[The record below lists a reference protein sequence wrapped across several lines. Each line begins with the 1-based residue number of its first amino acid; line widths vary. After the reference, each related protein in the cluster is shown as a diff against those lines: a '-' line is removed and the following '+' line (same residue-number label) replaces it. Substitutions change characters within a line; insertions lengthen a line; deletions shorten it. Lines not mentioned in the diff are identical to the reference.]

1 MHLGRSGT
9 GLRCERTHWE
19 FEAMTG
25 KALLFPVALGWL
37 PPLRAA
43 AQTATDMAVSGVPG
57 GPWFFRSPEEGTP
70 EYEPSVAQSW
80 SRLADDLTAAR
91 RIRSVLD

>member
-1 MHLGRSGT
+1 MHFVRFDT

-25 KALLFPVALGWL
+25 KALLFPVVLGWL
-37 PPLRAA
+37 PPFRAA

-57 GPWFFRSPEEGTP
+57 PMVLPF
-70 EYEPSVAQSW
+70 
-80 SRLADDLTAAR
+80 SRGRNT
-91 RIRSVLD
+91 RI